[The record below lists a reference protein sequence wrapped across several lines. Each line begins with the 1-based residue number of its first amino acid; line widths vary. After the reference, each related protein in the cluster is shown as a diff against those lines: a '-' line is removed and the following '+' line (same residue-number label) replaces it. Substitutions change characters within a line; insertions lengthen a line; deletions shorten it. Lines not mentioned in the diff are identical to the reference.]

1 MAKKST
7 NGQLKS
13 TTSKMSTKSE
23 EKHLQTLSMHK
34 HFYDF
39 LINTNSVVGLTPE
52 IRNEIVTAYKVHN
65 PYYHYNDRCNACIA
79 EMLHIVYNWYK
90 TQVND

>member
-1 MAKKST
+1 
-7 NGQLKS
+7 
-13 TTSKMSTKSE
+13 MSTKSE

-52 IRNEIVTAYKVHN
+52 IRNEIVNAYKVHD
-65 PYYHYNDRCNACIA
+65 PYFHYNDRCNACIA
-79 EMLHIVYNWYK
+79 EMLHIVYNWYNSQINK
-90 TQVND
+90 